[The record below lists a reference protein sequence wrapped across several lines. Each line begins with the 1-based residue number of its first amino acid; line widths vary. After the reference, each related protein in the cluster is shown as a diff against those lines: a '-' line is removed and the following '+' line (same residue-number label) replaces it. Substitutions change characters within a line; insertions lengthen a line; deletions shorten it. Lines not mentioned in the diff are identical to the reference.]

1 MATTLKE
8 VAAAAGVSLATAS
21 RAFKDAD
28 LLAPKTRQ
36 RVLDAAVMVGYDA
49 PLSSRSKTIGV
60 IVPDIANSVYAAL
73 IKSIQ
78 HNAWPGRHRMLLAD
92 TNEDPAREVE
102 LIETVGRTV
111 DGLII
116 CSPRS
121 EGIAI
126 KQAVG
131 QSPAVVIN
139 GQVPGAVSILMDV
152 RQGLRQAVEHLHALG
167 HRRFVYVPGPAAA
180 WANRTRLK
188 ALSELAEEWNM
199 SLSTVGNHAASIQG
213 GLAAAAAVT
222 ASGATAVVAYNDLV
236 ALGVESGIR
245 SMGYSCPG
253 DFSILGIDDLD
264 IAAVSDPGL
273 TSVRMAI
280 PQSGAL
286 GLELILDL
294 IDRKP
299 QSQPQFL
306 LESQLIVRRSTSAV
320 APDSDDVSPPPIA
333 AGAP

>member
-1 MATTLKE
+1 MAATLKH

-21 RAFKDAD
+21 RAFKEAE
-28 LLAPKTRQ
+28 LLAPKTRD
-36 RVLDAAVMVGYDA
+36 RVLEAAITVGYDV

-78 HNAWPGRHRMLLAD
+78 HSAWPGRHRMLLAD
-92 TNEDPAREVE
+92 TNEDPARELE
-102 LIETVGRTV
+102 IIESFGRTV

-121 EGIAI
+121 EGTAVTEAI
-126 KQAVG
+126 G
-131 QSPAVVIN
+131 QRPAVVIN
-139 GQVPGAVSILMDV
+139 GQVPGAISVLMDV

-167 HRRFVYVPGPAAA
+167 HRSFVYVPGPAAA
-180 WANRTRLK
+180 WANRTRFK
-188 ALSELAEEWNM
+188 ALSELAAEWKM

-280 PQSGAL
+280 AQSGAL
-286 GLELILDL
+286 GLELILGL

-299 QSQPQFL
+299 QTQPQFL
-306 LESQLIVRRSTSAV
+306 LESQLIVRRSTTAV
-320 APDSDDVSPPPIA
+320 APVTDDAGPPPIA
-333 AGAP
+333 AAAT